1 MLFRPKQP
9 PLRFAHSSGAL
20 ALDQVYRD
28 SMRSVFSGL
37 DKRPTVLQ
45 LMPRI
50 ESGGAEIAA
59 LGAAEAVALAGGRSV
74 VAASGGPVER
84 LKRIGAEFAEA
95 PLDARSPVAI
105 GRNGS
110 RIKRLFDEYQVDIV
124 HARTREIAWAAR
136 QATKGSSTILVTTCG
151 GDAPF
156 NDVGKDA
163 GALGEGDHIIA
174 GSEHVRGLLIDDD
187 SARDGKISVI
197 PDGTNLSVYAAEA
210 VGPERLTNLAR
221 AWGMLEEPAPT
232 ILAPGPTV
240 SERGKH
246 VLARALGE
254 IANAS
259 GHADL
264 VAIIPGELKQKD
276 TYAQQL
282 AWIARKRNARG
293 RIFMA
298 GALTDIPAAMM
309 LADVIVSSPVEPLG
323 QDPIAAMAAGLGKPV
338 IGADI
343 GATAE
348 VIIDRVTGR
357 LVPAEDPEA
366 LGQAIT
372 KILAASAKEKADL
385 SAAAR
390 SWALSKFSATGSA
403 LAVIQ
408 QYAELMETAK

>member
-20 ALDQVYRD
+20 ALDQASRD
-28 SMRSVFSGL
+28 AMRSVFDGMGQRL
-37 DKRPTVLQ
+37 TVLQ

-50 ESGGAEIAA
+50 EAGGAEIAA
-59 LGAAEAVALAGGRSV
+59 LGAAEAVALGGGRSI
-74 VAASGGPVER
+74 VATAGGPVER

-95 PLDARSPVAI
+95 PLDARGPVAI

-110 RIKRLFDEYQVDIV
+110 RIKRLIDEYQVDIV

-136 QATKGSSTILVTTCG
+136 QATKGSRAILVTTCG

-156 NDVGKDA
+156 NDAGKDA

-197 PDGTNLSVYAAEA
+197 PDGANLAVYAAEA
-210 VGPERLTNLAR
+210 VGPQRLTTLAR

-240 SERGKH
+240 PERGKH

-254 IANAS
+254 IAHAP

-264 VAIIPGELKQKD
+264 VAIIPGELKAKD

-282 AWIARKRNARG
+282 AWIARKRGATG
-293 RIFMA
+293 RIFLA

-309 LADVIVSSPVEPLG
+309 LADIVVSVPVEPLG

-348 VIIDRVTGR
+348 VVVDGVTGR
-357 LVPAEDPEA
+357 LVPPDDPEA
-366 LGQAIT
+366 LGRAIT
-372 KILAASAKEKADL
+372 EILAASAKEKADL

-390 SWALSKFSATGSA
+390 TWALAKFSATGSA
-403 LAVIQ
+403 LAVIR
-408 QYAELMETAK
+408 QYAELMKAAK

>member
-20 ALDQVYRD
+20 ALDQASRD
-28 SMRSVFSGL
+28 SMRSAFNGI
-37 DKRPTVLQ
+37 DKRLTVLQ

-50 ESGGAEIAA
+50 ETGGAEIAA

-95 PLDARSPVAI
+95 PLDARGPVAI

-110 RIKRLFDEYQVDIV
+110 RIKRLVDEYQVDIV

-136 QATKGSSTILVTTCG
+136 QATKGSRTILVTTCG

-156 NDVGKDA
+156 NDASKDA

-187 SARDGKISVI
+187 SVRDGKISVI
-197 PDGTNLSVYAAEA
+197 PDGANLAVYAAEA

-240 SERGKH
+240 PERGKH

-254 IANAS
+254 IANAP
-259 GHADL
+259 GHSDL
-264 VAIIPGELKQKD
+264 VAIILGEPKPKD

-282 AWIARKRNARG
+282 AWILRKRSATG
-293 RIFMA
+293 RVFMA

-309 LADVIVSSPVEPLG
+309 LADVIVSTPVQPLG
-323 QDPIAAMAAGLGKPV
+323 QDLIAAMAAGLGKPV
-338 IGADI
+338 IGANI

-357 LVPAEDPEA
+357 LVPADDPGA

-372 KILAASAKEKADL
+372 EILAASAKEKADL

-390 SWALSKFSATGSA
+390 SRALAKFSATGSA
-403 LAVIQ
+403 LAVIR
-408 QYAELMETAK
+408 QYAELMKTAK